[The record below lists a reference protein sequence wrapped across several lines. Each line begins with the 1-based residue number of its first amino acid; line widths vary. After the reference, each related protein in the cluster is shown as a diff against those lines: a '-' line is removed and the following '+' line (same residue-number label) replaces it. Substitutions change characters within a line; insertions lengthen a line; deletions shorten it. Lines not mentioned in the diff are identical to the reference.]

1 MPPSRPVET
10 LERRGERS
18 KISNLLELSDLE
30 NGQSRAQG
38 RAINRATESAG
49 GTLNEIET
57 FVREQPFSAAF
68 IALGIGYIIGRLRLL

>member
-30 NGQSRAQG
+30 NGQSRAEG
-38 RAINRATESAG
+38 EYNFDANGDGLHGYNIVKNEGGKLVYVRRVDFPTE
-49 GTLNEIET
+49 
-57 FVREQPFSAAF
+57 
-68 IALGIGYIIGRLRLL
+68 

>member
-1 MPPSRPVET
+1 MSSSTGNTGARLADET
-10 LERRGERS
+10 EDTAG
-18 KISNLLELSDLE
+18 KLLDS
-30 NGQSRAQG
+30 QG

-49 GTLNEIET
+49 GTLSEIET

>member
-1 MPPSRPVET
+1 MSSSTGDTGARLADEAKDT
-10 LERRGERS
+10 TG
-18 KISNLLELSDLE
+18 KLLDS
-30 NGQSRAQG
+30 QG

-68 IALGIGYIIGRLRLL
+68 IALGIGYILGRLRLL

>member
-1 MPPSRPVET
+1 MSSSISDTGKRLADEAKET
-10 LERRGERS
+10 AG
-18 KISNLLELSDLE
+18 KLLDS
-30 NGQSRAQG
+30 QG
-38 RAINRATESAG
+38 RVINRATESAG

>member
-1 MPPSRPVET
+1 MSSSIGDTGARLADDAKDT
-10 LERRGERS
+10 AG
-18 KISNLLELSDLE
+18 KLLNS
-30 NGQSRAQG
+30 QG
-38 RAINRATESAG
+38 RAISRTAENAG